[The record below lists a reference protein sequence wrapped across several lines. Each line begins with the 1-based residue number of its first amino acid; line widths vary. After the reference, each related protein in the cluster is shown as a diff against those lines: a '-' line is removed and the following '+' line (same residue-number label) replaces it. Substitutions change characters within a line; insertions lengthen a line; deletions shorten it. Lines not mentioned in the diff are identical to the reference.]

1 MATTPA
7 DRSHEG
13 HTLPLA
19 SFVAQR
25 APAHPLPRLVIDPVL
40 PRLASLEAALLT
52 SRPAA
57 LLLRLGIASERSI
70 VALAL
75 AAIAAALARWRA
87 QWRAVL
93 WALGL
98 GEALSRTVGLLQ
110 RQAATVDGEGKQHG
124 RPDDD
129 EDGTAQETQHVLS
142 FWLFFAALSLAD
154 SLRSTP
160 SGPSSSFTSSALSF
174 LALPTRARATLQSA
188 RRTYL
193 HFVRLWILPSFFRLR
208 WAGRALVAKYPRLDP
223 APRLA
228 YWTAFPYA
236 FPRLYPSPSS
246 SPAAPTRRAA
256 GNFPQPRSRPW
267 DPLPTSLP
275 LSWSYFAYP
284 STSSLTNPSL
294 APTYSHRAVAAAEAR
309 WELVRLVLLWVALRR
324 DAWGAKS
331 LVWDWT
337 LAPLLGALPG
347 GAAAAPGEPTT
358 VLRVVREVAGPR
370 AGATGRGAG
379 VRASSESAQPQTSQD
394 DPDVPLS
401 PSGSSSSASAT
412 PRRATAATGRDY
424 PTPSPYALAW
434 TPPRP
439 TAPSSSIASRPRG
452 SAPAS
457 HASSSRTASPARS
470 TSARAP
476 FALQDPPAARA
487 GTSRSGALLGASS
500 GAARSAREHGAAAS
514 GSGRGLLS
522 PGLSVGGSSSAG
534 EGPRRSRREQDDDD
548 EWDVDAVADDDSD
561 VPPATPGEEEA
572 EEGARRWATVLA
584 EAHAAELL
592 VDAEGSGELVG
603 GVVEGERHD
612 GEPGWSR

>member
-1 MATTPA
+1 MATTSA
-7 DRSHEG
+7 NRSHEG

-25 APAHPLPRLVIDPVL
+25 APTHPLPRLVTDPVL
-40 PRLASLEAALLT
+40 PRLAQLEAALLT

-75 AAIAAALARWRA
+75 AALAAALARWRA

-98 GEALSRTVGLLQ
+98 GEALSRTVRLLQ
-110 RQAATVDGEGKQHG
+110 RQAVAVDSERKQHG
-124 RPDDD
+124 RGADDGD
-129 EDGTAQETQHVLS
+129 AEETQHVLS
-142 FWLFFAALSLAD
+142 FWLLFAALSLLD
-154 SLRSTP
+154 TLRSTP
-160 SGPSSSFTSSALSF
+160 SSPSSSALSF
-174 LALPTRARATLQSA
+174 LAVPTRARAALQSV

-193 HFVRLWILPSFFRLR
+193 HFVRLWILPSFLRLR

-246 SPAAPTRRAA
+246 SSSSSTPARRAA

-284 STSSLTNPSL
+284 STPHTLAHPSL
-294 APTYSHRAVAAAEAR
+294 APTYSPRATAAAEAR
-309 WELVRLVLLWVALRR
+309 WELVRLVVLWVALRR

-347 GAAAAPGEPTT
+347 AGPGAPDEPTT
-358 VLRVVREVAGPR
+358 VLRVVREVVGPR
-370 AGATGRGAG
+370 AKGATAGRSVGA
-379 VRASSESAQPQTSQD
+379 RDSSESARPQTSQD

-412 PRRATAATGRDY
+412 PRRATTAAAGRDY

-439 TAPSSSIASRPRG
+439 AASSSSAASRPRG
-452 SAPAS
+452 SAPPS
-457 HASSSRTASPARS
+457 HAWSSRTASPARA

-487 GTSRSGALLGASS
+487 GTSRSGALLG
-500 GAARSAREHGAAAS
+500 GAARSGRERGAAPS
-514 GSGRGLLS
+514 GGGRGLLS
-522 PGLSVGGSSSAG
+522 PGLSVSGSSSVG
-534 EGPRRSRREQDDDD
+534 GGSRGSGRDDDDD
-548 EWDVDAVADDDSD
+548 EWDVDAGADDDSD

-592 VDAEGSGELVG
+592 VDVEGSGELVG
-603 GVVEGERHD
+603 TAGEGEGHD

>member
-1 MATTPA
+1 MATTS
-7 DRSHEG
+7 RESHP
-13 HTLPLA
+13 LPLA

-25 APAHPLPRLVIDPVL
+25 APTHPLPRLVTDPVL
-40 PRLASLEAALLT
+40 PRIAHLEAALLT

-57 LLLRLGIASERSI
+57 LFLRLGIASERSI

-75 AAIAAALARWRA
+75 AALAAALARWRA

-98 GEALSRTVGLLQ
+98 GEALSRTVRLLQ
-110 RQAATVDGEGKQHG
+110 RQAAASDGEGKQHG
-124 RPDDD
+124 QGGSDDVD
-129 EDGTAQETQHVLS
+129 DAEETQHVLS
-142 FWLFFAALSLAD
+142 FWLFFAALSLLD
-154 SLRSTP
+154 TLRSTP
-160 SGPSSSFTSSALSF
+160 SGPSSSFASSALSF
-174 LALPTRARATLQSA
+174 LALPTRARAALQSA

-193 HFVRLWILPSFFRLR
+193 HFVRLWILPSFLRLR

-223 APRLA
+223 APRFA
-228 YWTAFPYA
+228 YFTAFPYA

-246 SPAAPTRRAA
+246 SPSSVPARRAA

-284 STSSLTNPSL
+284 STSSLAHPAL
-294 APTYSHRAVAAAEAR
+294 APTYSPRAAAAAEAR

-347 GAAAAPGEPTT
+347 GGGAGAADEPTT
-358 VLRVVREVAGPR
+358 VLRVVREVVGAR
-370 AGATGRGAG
+370 AAGRGAAA
-379 VRASSESAQPQTSQD
+379 RESSESARPQTSQD

-401 PSGSSSSASAT
+401 PSGSTSSASAT
-412 PRRATAATGRDY
+412 PRRATTAAAAGRDY
-424 PTPSPYALAW
+424 PTPSPYALSW

-439 TAPSSSIASRPRG
+439 AAPSSSAAARARA

-457 HASSSRTASPARS
+457 HASSSRTASPARPP
-470 TSARAP
+470 RAP

-487 GTSRSGALLGASS
+487 GTARSGALLGGSS
-500 GAARSAREHGAAAS
+500 GAARAGRGRRAAP
-514 GSGRGLLS
+514 GGGEGLLS
-522 PGLSVGGSSSAG
+522 PGLSAGGSRGSG
-534 EGPRRSRREQDDDD
+534 REEDD
-548 EWDVDAVADDDSD
+548 EWDVDAEAADDDSD

-592 VDAEGSGELVG
+592 VDVEGSGELVG
-603 GVVEGERHD
+603 AAGEGEGHD